1 MALLADSLS
10 LNNAS
15 GTRLKDKVVK
25 RPFSIPG
32 SAFEY
37 QYIPAT
43 AQIGSVET
51 SSTSANINRIPGT
64 QQYVNPNASQQE
76 QMHQWLREHGYDDNG
91 NPIGGSSSSSSVN
104 VPTYTQPQAQY
115 RSYDWGDGSQYLTPD
130 NPLVRPV
137 VYNNEFS
144 PESTMSIASD
154 VYNEYYSPI
163 VQEQQRQNTQAYRN
177 AAQEAA
183 AVAGAAG
190 MATGSRGAIQL
201 ANQANREAQQTNL
214 QYQQQMQLQAFQ
226 DTIDARSLELQNKI
240 QDYQNAWEEVSQY
253 GYVVTEETGALLGIQ
268 PGQQLTTLNY
278 KTAMS
283 DIARNVAE
291 INAQKVQLDQQQQQ
305 LDQAWIQFQ
314 EGVRQYEKD
323 FAENQRQFDLSYRLN
338 KDTTIYDRL
347 TDMLSRYDE
356 VTPEMAMLGAQVG
369 MRMTVGD
376 KTIEYMSEMDRLENT
391 KASMENQTYVD
402 NYYKQQL
409 ASQYM
414 TSVQSTGRITNAAQ
428 FSSVLADW
436 ATQGL
441 SPTAAMEMIDNNSVV
456 PVGGEKI
463 ALEDI
468 IGKSNKSKD
477 AAKQLVSSILGG
489 NSGAYDYYV
498 GNERAQAGRTTG
510 VIGTIAGLGLA
521 GLGALTLNPF
531 MVAGG
536 LAGATASGTGY
547 FLNTSRQNELDEQYY
562 AALQEQYRNR
572 YYGY

>member
-10 LNNAS
+10 LNNTS

-43 AQIGSVET
+43 AQIASVDT

-104 VPTYTQPQAQY
+104 VPNYTQPQAQY

-323 FAENQRQFDLSYRLN
+323 FAENQRQFDLSYKLN

-347 TDMLSRYDE
+347 TDMLQRYDT

-376 KTIEYMSEMDRLENT
+376 KTIEYMSEMDRLDNT

-456 PVGGEKI
+456 PVGKENI

>member
-10 LNNAS
+10 LNNTS

-76 QMHQWLREHGYDDNG
+76 QMHQWLIEHGYDDNG
-91 NPIGGSSSSSSVN
+91 NPVGGSSSSSSVN
-104 VPTYTQPQAQY
+104 VPNYTQPQAQY

-253 GYVVTEETGALLGIQ
+253 GYVVTEATGALLGIQ

-347 TDMLSRYDE
+347 TDMLQRYDT

-369 MRMTVGD
+369 MRLNVGD
-376 KTIEYMSEMDRLENT
+376 STVDYMSEVERFENNQ
-391 KASMENQTYVD
+391 ASMENQTSVD

-441 SPTAAMEMIDNNSVV
+441 SPTAAMEMIDDNDTVN
-456 PVGGEKI
+456 VGGTEMK
-463 ALEDI
+463 LEDI
-468 IGKSNKSKD
+468 IGKSNRSKD
-477 AAKQLVSSILGG
+477 AAKQLVSSLLTGNYNAYNYYNDYNDENIFNTIGG
-489 NSGAYDYYV
+489 IGQIGGYALT
-498 GNERAQAGRTTG
+498 A
-510 VIGTIAGLGLA
+510 IGTA
-521 GLGALTLNPF
+521 TLNPF
-531 MVAGG
+531 LVAAGLTAATGG
-536 LAGATASGTGY
+536 GVIQGT
-547 FLNTSRQNELDEQYY
+547 S
-562 AALQEQYRNR
+562 QYRQDQLGQ

>member
-10 LNNAS
+10 LNNTS

-91 NPIGGSSSSSSVN
+91 NPVGGSSSSSSVN
-104 VPTYTQPQAQY
+104 VPNYTQPQAQY

-347 TDMLSRYDE
+347 TDMLQRYDE

-376 KTIEYMSEMDRLENT
+376 KTIEYMSELERFENNQ
-391 KASMENQTYVD
+391 ASSQNQAYLD

-489 NSGAYDYYV
+489 NAGAYDYYV

-562 AALQEQYRNR
+562 AALQKQYRNR

>member
-10 LNNAS
+10 LNNTS

-91 NPIGGSSSSSSVN
+91 NPVGGSSSSSSVN
-104 VPTYTQPQAQY
+104 VPNYTQPQAQY

-347 TDMLSRYDE
+347 TDMLQRYDE

-369 MRMTVGD
+369 MRLNVGD
-376 KTIEYMSEMDRLENT
+376 KTIEYMSELERFENNQ
-391 KASMENQTYVD
+391 ASSQNQAYVD

-414 TSVQSTGRITNAAQ
+414 TSVQSTGRITNASQ
-428 FSSVLADW
+428 FSAVLADW

-441 SPTAAMEMIDNNSVV
+441 SPTSAMEMIDNNSVV
-456 PVGGEKI
+456 LVGGTEMK
-463 ALEDI
+463 LEDI

-489 NSGAYDYYV
+489 NAGAYDYYV

-547 FLNTSRQNELDEQYY
+547 FLNTSRQNELDEQYH

-572 YYGY
+572 YYYY

>member
-10 LNNAS
+10 LNNTS

-177 AAQEAA
+177 AAQEAT

-347 TDMLSRYDE
+347 TDMLQRYDE

-376 KTIEYMSEMDRLENT
+376 KTIEYMSELERFENNQ
-391 KASMENQTYVD
+391 ASSQNQAYLD

-456 PVGGEKI
+456 PVGGENI

-489 NSGAYDYYV
+489 NAGAYDYYV

-562 AALQEQYRNR
+562 AALQKQYRNR

>member
-10 LNNAS
+10 LNNTS

-91 NPIGGSSSSSSVN
+91 NPVGGSSSSSSVN
-104 VPTYTQPQAQY
+104 VPNYTQPQAQY

-154 VYNEYYSPI
+154 VYNEFYSPI

-347 TDMLSRYDE
+347 TDMLQRYDE

-376 KTIEYMSEMDRLENT
+376 KTIEYMSELERFENNQ
-391 KASMENQTYVD
+391 ASSQNQAYLD

-562 AALQEQYRNR
+562 AALQKQYRNR

>member
-51 SSTSANINRIPGT
+51 SSTSANISKIPGT

-104 VPTYTQPQAQY
+104 VPNYTQPQAQY

-253 GYVVTEETGALLGIQ
+253 GYVVTEATGALLGIQ

-456 PVGGEKI
+456 PVGKEKI

>member
-10 LNNAS
+10 LNNTS

-43 AQIGSVET
+43 AQIASVDT
-51 SSTSANINRIPGT
+51 SSTPANINRIPGT

-91 NPIGGSSSSSSVN
+91 NPVGGSSSSSSVN
-104 VPTYTQPQAQY
+104 VPNYTQPQAQY

-376 KTIEYMSEMDRLENT
+376 KTIEYMSEMDRLDNT

-489 NSGAYDYYV
+489 NAGAYNYYV

>member
-10 LNNAS
+10 LNNTS

-51 SSTSANINRIPGT
+51 SSTPANINRIPGT

-91 NPIGGSSSSSSVN
+91 NPVGGSSSSSSVN
-104 VPTYTQPQAQY
+104 VPNYTQPQAQY

-347 TDMLSRYDE
+347 TDMLQRYDT

-376 KTIEYMSEMDRLENT
+376 STVDYMSEVERFENNQ
-391 KASMENQTYVD
+391 ASMENQTYVD
-402 NYYKQQL
+402 DYYKQQL

-547 FLNTSRQNELDEQYY
+547 FLNTSRQNELERQ
-562 AALQEQYRNR
+562 

>member
-91 NPIGGSSSSSSVN
+91 NPVGGSSSSSSVN

-347 TDMLSRYDE
+347 TDMLQRYDT
-356 VTPEMAMLGAQVG
+356 VTPEMVQLGAQVG
-369 MRMTVGD
+369 MRLTVGD
-376 KTIEYMSEMDRLENT
+376 STVNYMSEVERFENNQ
-391 KASMENQTYVD
+391 ASMENQTYVD

-414 TSVQSTGRITNAAQ
+414 TSVQSTGRITNASQ
-428 FSSVLADW
+428 FSAVLADW

-456 PVGGEKI
+456 PVGGENI

-489 NSGAYDYYV
+489 NAGAYDYYV

>member
-10 LNNAS
+10 LNNTS

-76 QMHQWLREHGYDDNG
+76 QMHQWLIEHGYDDNG
-91 NPIGGSSSSSSVN
+91 NPVGGSSSSSSVN
-104 VPTYTQPQAQY
+104 VPNYTQPQAQY

-253 GYVVTEETGALLGIQ
+253 GYVVTEATGALLGIQ

-347 TDMLSRYDE
+347 TDMLQRYDT

-369 MRMTVGD
+369 MRLNVGD
-376 KTIEYMSEMDRLENT
+376 STVDYMSEVERFENNQ
-391 KASMENQTYVD
+391 ASMENQTYVD

-441 SPTAAMEMIDNNSVV
+441 SPTAAMEMIDDNDTVN
-456 PVGGEKI
+456 VGGTEMK
-463 ALEDI
+463 LEDI
-468 IGKSNKSKD
+468 IGKSNRSKD
-477 AAKQLVSSILGG
+477 AAKQLVSSLLTGNYNAYNYYNDYNDENIFNTIGG
-489 NSGAYDYYV
+489 IGQIGGYALT
-498 GNERAQAGRTTG
+498 A
-510 VIGTIAGLGLA
+510 IGTA
-521 GLGALTLNPF
+521 TLNPF
-531 MVAGG
+531 LVAAGLTAATGG
-536 LAGATASGTGY
+536 GVIQGT
-547 FLNTSRQNELDEQYY
+547 S
-562 AALQEQYRNR
+562 QYRQDQLGQ